1 MMADRLVFPI
11 FDTSLV
17 VSVAQLSLSIDSR
30 SPGCGEPRYDHGRIR
45 EFLQAS
51 PVLESI
57 RTIFA
62 SRLKPLKT
70 ASGSAIRSRLGVGR
84 LLDRLT
90 AAIDQAIC
98 NPKYLRASSC
108 CKQHRGE

>member
-30 SPGCGEPRYDHGRIR
+30 SPGWGEPRCDHGRIR

-57 RTIFA
+57 RTNVA

-70 ASGSAIRSRLGVGR
+70 ASGSAITSLLGGGR
-84 LLDRLT
+84 LLDPLT
-90 AAIDQAIC
+90 ASIDQAPF
-98 NPKYLRASSC
+98 NAKDPRP
-108 CKQHRGE
+108 